1 MSNQPYL
8 IRLAGPNGA
17 GKSTFY
23 SLYFSKRSVP
33 FLNADLLAK
42 KYNIDSYKA
51 AEKIACLR
59 DELVRLKMSLI
70 TETVLSDPV
79 GAKVTFLKSTKAK
92 GFDVTLVYIGIPS
105 SGFSARRVSAR
116 VEAGGHDVP
125 LEKIQNRYDRTFIN
139 LDRAIKL
146 GLHVRIYDNTSIK
159 NPYRFLAEFD
169 SGKLKRQ
176 TQSTIPDWAKRI
188 TP

>member
-1 MSNQPYL
+1 M
-8 IRLAGPNGA
+8 LAGPNGA

-23 SLYFSKRSVP
+23 SLYFSERPGP

-51 AEKIACLR
+51 AEKIAVLR
-59 DELVRLKMSLI
+59 DELVRRNKSFI

-79 GAKVTFLKSTKAK
+79 GAKVNFLNDTRAK

-105 SGFSARRVSAR
+105 PDFSARRVFAR

-125 LEKIQNRYDRTFIN
+125 LDKIQNRYNRTLIN
-139 LDRAIKL
+139 LDKAISS
-146 GLHVRIYDNTSIK
+146 GLHVRIYDNSSFK

-169 SGKLKRQ
+169 NQKLKRRA
-176 TQSTIPDWAKRI
+176 QSSIPQWAERI
-188 TP
+188 IP

>member
-1 MSNQPYL
+1 MQMPPVRVTPFSP
-8 IRLAGPNGA
+8 IRECARPNGA

-23 SLYFSKRSVP
+23 SLYFSNCSVP
-33 FLNADLLAK
+33 FLNADLLAN

-51 AEKIACLR
+51 AEKIASLW
-59 DELVRLKMSLI
+59 DELVRVKKSFI

-105 SGFSARRVSAR
+105 ADFSARRVSAR
-116 VEAGGHDVP
+116 VDAGGYDVP
-125 LEKIQNRYDRTFIN
+125 LEKIQSRYDRTFVN

-146 GLHVRIYDNTSIK
+146 GLQVRIYDNTSIK
-159 NPYRFLAEFD
+159 KSLPLF
-169 SGKLKRQ
+169 SG
-176 TQSTIPDWAKRI
+176 I
-188 TP
+188 